1 MSHSCILT
9 IAFEAHTHVIK
20 NKKRRYIHNMKK
32 LKFFLAAIVALLV
45 TFVGGKAYAY
55 TITINGETDGHTFE
69 AYQIFKGDLN
79 DSTLSNIQWGTGVTP
94 FEFHGSNE
102 AAKIAEGLTESNA
115 VEFSKEAAKHL
126 KQPTASGSSSI
137 EVPEAGYYLI
147 KDKDNSLTGKDGK
160 AYTAYILKV
169 IKDETVKPKA
179 DVPSV
184 IKKVKDTNDTTGETT
199 DWQDS
204 ADYDF
209 GDNVPFQ
216 LTATLPKTNFD
227 KYQTYYLEF
236 SDTLS
241 KGLEFN
247 ADSLTV
253 KVGESVLTAGQYKI
267 TTEKDTATGAT
278 KLSVAITDVKALG
291 GTAGGK
297 VTVDYTATLTIDAV
311 IGAKGNP
318 NEVELIYSNNPN
330 ENGTGKPKDTGK
342 TPKDTVIVFTYK
354 TVVNK
359 VDQNN
364 QPLTGAEFT
373 LFKKMKDGTEK
384 AVSVVKNDAGTQFTF
399 KGLDDGEYVLKETV
413 TPAGYNTIKPITF
426 KVVATH
432 DVESDAPKLTDLNG
446 EKVSG
451 NINFSKNVDEGSLTT
466 QVENKKGSILPSTG
480 SVGTTVLYVAGSVL
494 VVAAGILLVTKKRMK
509 N

>member
-1 MSHSCILT
+1 
-9 IAFEAHTHVIK
+9 
-20 NKKRRYIHNMKK
+20 MKK
-32 LKFFLAAIVALLV
+32 VKIFLAAIVALLV

-102 AAKIAEGLTESNA
+102 AAKIAEVLTESNA

-126 KQPTASGSSSI
+126 TSNPSATGTSTI
-137 EVPEAGYYLI
+137 TVTEAGYYLI

-209 GDNVPFQ
+209 GDKVPFQ

-278 KLSVAITDVKALG
+278 KLSVVITDVKALG

-297 VTVDYTATLTIDAV
+297 VTVDYTATLTTDAV

-359 VDQNN
+359 VDQNK
-364 QPLTGAEFT
+364 QPLTGAGFTLYKKVKGEWKVVKEITAGEATKFEFT
-373 LFKKMKDGTEK
+373 GI
-384 AVSVVKNDAGTQFTF
+384 
-399 KGLDDGEYVLKETV
+399 DDGEYKLSETA
-413 TPAGYNTIKPITF
+413 TPAGYNTIKDITF
-426 KVVATH
+426 TVEATH
-432 DVESDAPKLTDLNG
+432 ETEADQPKLTNL
-446 EKVSG
+446 SG
-451 NINFSKNVDEGSLTT
+451 VAASGQITFTADKDAGSLTT

-480 SVGTTVLYVAGSVL
+480 SIGTTVLYVAGSVL

>member
-1 MSHSCILT
+1 
-9 IAFEAHTHVIK
+9 
-20 NKKRRYIHNMKK
+20 MKK
-32 LKFFLAAIVALLV
+32 VKFILAAIVALLV

-137 EVPEAGYYLI
+137 EVSEAGYYLI

-209 GDNVPFQ
+209 GDKVPFQ
-216 LTATLPKTNFD
+216 LTATLPKINFD

-241 KGLEFN
+241 KGLSYDEN
-247 ADSLTV
+247 SLVV
-253 KVGESVLTAGQYKI
+253 KVGDRTLTTSEYTI
-267 TTEKDTATGAT
+267 STTKDSEGNT
-278 KLSVAITDVKALG
+278 KLSVVITDVKALG

-297 VTVDYTATLTIDAV
+297 VTVDYTATLTTDAV

-330 ENGTGKPKDTGK
+330 ENGTGKPRDTGK

-354 TVVNK
+354 TIVNK

-432 DVESDAPKLTDLNG
+432 DVESDAPKLTNL
-446 EKVSG
+446 SG
-451 NINFSKNVDEGSLTT
+451 VAASGQITFTADKDAGSLTT

-480 SVGTTVLYVAGSVL
+480 SIGTTVLYVAGSVL

>member
-1 MSHSCILT
+1 
-9 IAFEAHTHVIK
+9 
-20 NKKRRYIHNMKK
+20 MKK
-32 LKFFLAAIVALLV
+32 LKFILAAIVTLLV

-79 DSTLSNIQWGTGVTP
+79 DSTLSNIQWGTGVNQFT
-94 FEFHGSNE
+94 FNGSDN

-137 EVPEAGYYLI
+137 EVSEAGYYLI

-209 GDNVPFQ
+209 GDKVPFQ

-278 KLSVAITDVKALG
+278 KLSVVITDVKALG

-297 VTVDYTATLTIDAV
+297 VTVDYTATLTTDAV

-359 VDQNN
+359 VDQNQ
-364 QPLTGAEFT
+364 QPLTGAGFT
-373 LFKKMKDGTEK
+373 LYKKVKGEWK
-384 AVSVVKNDAGTQFTF
+384 VVKEITAGEATKFEF
-399 KGLDDGEYVLKETV
+399 AGIDDGEYKLSETA
-413 TPAGYNTIKPITF
+413 TPAGYNTIKDITF
-426 KVVATH
+426 TVEATH
-432 DVESDAPKLTDLNG
+432 DTEADQPKLTNL
-446 EKVSG
+446 SG
-451 NINFSKNVDEGSLTT
+451 VAASGQITFTADKDAGSLTT

-480 SVGTTVLYVAGSVL
+480 SIGTTVLYVAGSVL

>member
-1 MSHSCILT
+1 
-9 IAFEAHTHVIK
+9 
-20 NKKRRYIHNMKK
+20 MKK
-32 LKFFLAAIVALLV
+32 LKFILAAIVTLLV

-79 DSTLSNIQWGTGVTP
+79 DSTLSNIQWGTGVNQFT
-94 FEFHGSNE
+94 FNGSDN

-137 EVPEAGYYLI
+137 EVSEAGYYLI

-209 GDNVPFQ
+209 GDKVPFQ

-278 KLSVAITDVKALG
+278 KLSVVITDVKALG

-297 VTVDYTATLTIDAV
+297 VTVDYTATLTTDAV

-399 KGLDDGEYVLKETV
+399 KGLDDGDYILKETK
-413 TPAGYNTIKPITF
+413 TPAGYNTIKDITF
-426 KVVATH
+426 TVTAEH
-432 DVESDAPKLTDLNG
+432 DVLADQPKLTNL
-446 EKVSG
+446 SG
-451 NINFSKNVDEGSLTT
+451 VAASGQITFTADKDAGSLTT

-480 SVGTTVLYVAGSVL
+480 SIGTTVLYVAGSVL

>member
-1 MSHSCILT
+1 
-9 IAFEAHTHVIK
+9 
-20 NKKRRYIHNMKK
+20 MKK

-209 GDNVPFQ
+209 GDKVPFQ

-267 TTEKDTATGAT
+267 TTEKDTATGAI
-278 KLSVAITDVKALG
+278 KLSVVITDVKALG

-297 VTVDYTATLTIDAV
+297 VTVDYTATLTTDAV

-342 TPKDTVIVFTYK
+342 TPKDTVVVFTYK

-359 VDQNN
+359 VDQNQ
-364 QPLTGAEFT
+364 QPLTGAGFT
-373 LFKKMKDGTEK
+373 LYKKVKGEWK
-384 AVSVVKNDAGTQFTF
+384 VVKEITAGEATKFEF
-399 KGLDDGEYVLKETV
+399 AGIDDGEYKLSETA
-413 TPAGYNTIKPITF
+413 TPAGYNTIKDITF
-426 KVVATH
+426 TVEATH
-432 DVESDAPKLTDLNG
+432 DTEADQPKLTNL
-446 EKVSG
+446 SG
-451 NINFSKNVDEGSLTT
+451 VAASGQITFTADKDAGSLTT

-480 SVGTTVLYVAGSVL
+480 SIGTTVLYVAGSVL

>member
-1 MSHSCILT
+1 
-9 IAFEAHTHVIK
+9 
-20 NKKRRYIHNMKK
+20 MKK
-32 LKFFLAAIVALLV
+32 LKFILAAIVTLLV

-102 AAKIAEGLTESNA
+102 AAKIAEELTESNA

-126 KQPTASGSSSI
+126 TSNPSATGTSTI
-137 EVPEAGYYLI
+137 TVTEAGYYLI

-209 GDNVPFQ
+209 GDKVPFQ

-241 KGLEFN
+241 KGLSYDEN
-247 ADSLTV
+247 SLVV
-253 KVGESVLTAGQYKI
+253 KVGDRTLTTSEYTI
-267 TTEKDTATGAT
+267 STTKDSEGNT
-278 KLSVAITDVKALG
+278 KLSVVITDVKALG

-297 VTVDYTATLTIDAV
+297 VTVDYTATLTTDAV

-359 VDQNN
+359 VDQNQ
-364 QPLTGAEFT
+364 QPLTGAGFT
-373 LFKKMKDGTEK
+373 LYKKVKGEWK
-384 AVSVVKNDAGTQFTF
+384 VVKEITAGEATKFEF
-399 KGLDDGEYVLKETV
+399 AGIDDGEYKLSETA
-413 TPAGYNTIKPITF
+413 TPAGYNTIKDITF
-426 KVVATH
+426 TVEATH
-432 DVESDAPKLTDLNG
+432 DTEADQPKLTNL
-446 EKVSG
+446 SG
-451 NINFSKNVDEGSLTT
+451 VAASGQITFTADKDAGSLTT

-480 SVGTTVLYVAGSVL
+480 SIGTTVLYVAGSVL

>member
-1 MSHSCILT
+1 
-9 IAFEAHTHVIK
+9 
-20 NKKRRYIHNMKK
+20 MKK
-32 LKFFLAAIVALLV
+32 LKFILAAIVTLLV

-126 KQPTASGSSSI
+126 TSNPSATGTSTI
-137 EVPEAGYYLI
+137 TVTEAGYYLI

-209 GDNVPFQ
+209 GDKVPFQ

-241 KGLEFN
+241 KGLSYDEN
-247 ADSLTV
+247 SLVV
-253 KVGESVLTAGQYKI
+253 KVGDRTLTTSEYTI
-267 TTEKDTATGAT
+267 STTKDSEGNT
-278 KLSVAITDVKALG
+278 KLSVVITDVKALG

-297 VTVDYTATLTIDAV
+297 VTVDYTATLTTDAV

-354 TVVNK
+354 TVINK
-359 VDQNN
+359 VDQNQ
-364 QPLTGAEFT
+364 QPLTGAGFTLYKKVKGEWKVVKEITAGEATKFEFT
-373 LFKKMKDGTEK
+373 GI
-384 AVSVVKNDAGTQFTF
+384 
-399 KGLDDGEYVLKETV
+399 DDGEYKLSETA
-413 TPAGYNTIKPITF
+413 TPAGYNTIKDITF
-426 KVVATH
+426 TVEATH
-432 DVESDAPKLTDLNG
+432 ETEADQPKLTNL
-446 EKVSG
+446 SG
-451 NINFSKNVDEGSLTT
+451 VAASGQITFTADKDAGSLTT

-480 SVGTTVLYVAGSVL
+480 SIGTTVLYVAGSVL

>member
-1 MSHSCILT
+1 
-9 IAFEAHTHVIK
+9 
-20 NKKRRYIHNMKK
+20 MKK
-32 LKFFLAAIVALLV
+32 VKIFLAAIVALLV

-79 DSTLSNIQWGTGVTP
+79 DSTLSNIEWGTGVNQFT
-94 FEFHGSNE
+94 FNGSDN

-137 EVPEAGYYLI
+137 EVSEAGYYLI

-209 GDNVPFQ
+209 GDKVPFQ

-267 TTEKDTATGAT
+267 TTEKD
-278 KLSVAITDVKALG
+278 
-291 GTAGGK
+291 
-297 VTVDYTATLTIDAV
+297 
-311 IGAKGNP
+311 N
-318 NEVELIYSNNPN
+318 
-330 ENGTGKPKDTGK
+330 
-342 TPKDTVIVFTYK
+342 
-354 TVVNK
+354 
-359 VDQNN
+359 
-364 QPLTGAEFT
+364 
-373 LFKKMKDGTEK
+373 
-384 AVSVVKNDAGTQFTF
+384 
-399 KGLDDGEYVLKETV
+399 
-413 TPAGYNTIKPITF
+413 
-426 KVVATH
+426 
-432 DVESDAPKLTDLNG
+432 
-446 EKVSG
+446 
-451 NINFSKNVDEGSLTT
+451 
-466 QVENKKGSILPSTG
+466 
-480 SVGTTVLYVAGSVL
+480 TTVL
-494 VVAAGILLVTKKRMK
+494 
-509 N
+509 

>member
-1 MSHSCILT
+1 
-9 IAFEAHTHVIK
+9 
-20 NKKRRYIHNMKK
+20 MKK
-32 LKFFLAAIVALLV
+32 LKFILAAIVTLLV

-79 DSTLSNIQWGTGVTP
+79 DSTLSNIQWGTGVNQFT
-94 FEFHGSNE
+94 FNGSDN

-137 EVPEAGYYLI
+137 EVSEAGYYLI

-209 GDNVPFQ
+209 GDKVPFQ

-278 KLSVAITDVKALG
+278 KLSVVITDVKALG

-297 VTVDYTATLTIDAV
+297 VTVDYTATLTTDAV

-432 DVESDAPKLTDLNG
+432 DVESDTPKLTDLNG

-480 SVGTTVLYVAGSVL
+480 SIGTTVLYVAGSVL

>member
-1 MSHSCILT
+1 
-9 IAFEAHTHVIK
+9 
-20 NKKRRYIHNMKK
+20 MKK
-32 LKFFLAAIVALLV
+32 LKFILAAIVTLLV

-79 DSTLSNIQWGTGVTP
+79 DSTLSNIQWGTGVNQFT
-94 FEFHGSNE
+94 FNGSDN

-137 EVPEAGYYLI
+137 EVSEAGYYLI

-209 GDNVPFQ
+209 GDKVPFQ

-278 KLSVAITDVKALG
+278 KLSVVITDVKALG

-297 VTVDYTATLTIDAV
+297 VTVDYTATLTTDAV

-480 SVGTTVLYVAGSVL
+480 SIGTTVLYVAGSVL

>member
-1 MSHSCILT
+1 
-9 IAFEAHTHVIK
+9 
-20 NKKRRYIHNMKK
+20 MKK

-209 GDNVPFQ
+209 GDKVPFQ

-278 KLSVAITDVKALG
+278 KLSVVITDVKALG

-297 VTVDYTATLTIDAV
+297 VTVDYTATLTTDAV

-359 VDQNN
+359 VDQNK
-364 QPLTGAEFT
+364 QPLTGAGFTLYKKVKGEWKVVKEITAGEATKFEFT
-373 LFKKMKDGTEK
+373 GI
-384 AVSVVKNDAGTQFTF
+384 
-399 KGLDDGEYVLKETV
+399 DDGEYKLSETA
-413 TPAGYNTIKPITF
+413 TPAGYNTIKDITF
-426 KVVATH
+426 TVEATH
-432 DVESDAPKLTDLNG
+432 ETEADQPKLTNL
-446 EKVSG
+446 SG
-451 NINFSKNVDEGSLTT
+451 VAASGQITFTADKDAGSLTT

-480 SVGTTVLYVAGSVL
+480 SIGTTVLYVAGSVL

>member
-1 MSHSCILT
+1 
-9 IAFEAHTHVIK
+9 
-20 NKKRRYIHNMKK
+20 MKK
-32 LKFFLAAIVALLV
+32 LKFILAAIVTLLV

-126 KQPTASGSSSI
+126 TSNPSATGTSTI
-137 EVPEAGYYLI
+137 TVTEAGYYLI

-209 GDNVPFQ
+209 GDKVPFQ

-241 KGLEFN
+241 KGLSYDEN
-247 ADSLTV
+247 SLVV
-253 KVGESVLTAGQYKI
+253 KVGDRTLTTSEYTI
-267 TTEKDTATGAT
+267 STTKDSEGNT
-278 KLSVAITDVKALG
+278 KLSVVITDVKALG

-297 VTVDYTATLTIDAV
+297 VTVDYTATLTTDAV

-359 VDQNN
+359 VDQNQ
-364 QPLTGAEFT
+364 QPLTGAGFT
-373 LFKKMKDGTEK
+373 LYKKVKGEWK
-384 AVSVVKNDAGTQFTF
+384 VVKEITAGEATKFEF
-399 KGLDDGEYVLKETV
+399 AGIDDGEYKLSETA
-413 TPAGYNTIKPITF
+413 TPAGYNTIKDITF
-426 KVVATH
+426 TVEATH
-432 DVESDAPKLTDLNG
+432 DTEADQPKLTNL
-446 EKVSG
+446 SG
-451 NINFSKNVDEGSLTT
+451 VAASGQITFTADKDAGSLTT

-480 SVGTTVLYVAGSVL
+480 SIGTTVLYVAGSVL

>member
-1 MSHSCILT
+1 
-9 IAFEAHTHVIK
+9 
-20 NKKRRYIHNMKK
+20 MKK

-209 GDNVPFQ
+209 GDKVPFQ

-278 KLSVAITDVKALG
+278 KLSVVITDVKALG

-297 VTVDYTATLTIDAV
+297 VTVDYTATLTTDAV

-342 TPKDTVIVFTYK
+342 TPKDTVVVFTYK

-359 VDQNN
+359 VDQNQ
-364 QPLTGAEFT
+364 QPLTGAGFT
-373 LFKKMKDGTEK
+373 LYKKVKGEWK
-384 AVSVVKNDAGTQFTF
+384 VVKEITAGEATKFEF
-399 KGLDDGEYVLKETV
+399 AGIDDGEYKLSETA
-413 TPAGYNTIKPITF
+413 TPAGYNTIKDITF
-426 KVVATH
+426 TVEATH
-432 DVESDAPKLTDLNG
+432 DTEADQPKLTNL
-446 EKVSG
+446 SG
-451 NINFSKNVDEGSLTT
+451 VAASGQITFTADKDAGSLTT

-480 SVGTTVLYVAGSVL
+480 SIGTTVLYVAGSVL

>member
-1 MSHSCILT
+1 
-9 IAFEAHTHVIK
+9 
-20 NKKRRYIHNMKK
+20 MKK
-32 LKFFLAAIVALLV
+32 LKFILAAIVTLLV

-79 DSTLSNIQWGTGVTP
+79 DSTLSNIQWGTGVNQFT
-94 FEFHGSNE
+94 FNGSDN

-137 EVPEAGYYLI
+137 EVSEAGYYLI

-209 GDNVPFQ
+209 GDKVPFQ
-216 LTATLPKTNFD
+216 LTATLPKTHFD

-278 KLSVAITDVKALG
+278 KLSVVITDVKALG

-297 VTVDYTATLTIDAV
+297 VTVDYTATLTTYAV

-359 VDQNN
+359 VDQNQ

-480 SVGTTVLYVAGSVL
+480 SIGTTVLYVAGSVL

>member
-1 MSHSCILT
+1 MAILLRL
-9 IAFEAHTHVIK
+9 I
-20 NKKRRYIHNMKK
+20 
-32 LKFFLAAIVALLV
+32 
-45 TFVGGKAYAY
+45 
-55 TITINGETDGHTFE
+55 
-69 AYQIFKGDLN
+69 KGDLN
-79 DSTLSNIQWGTGVTP
+79 DSTLSNIQWGTGVNQFT
-94 FEFHGSNE
+94 FNGSDN

-137 EVPEAGYYLI
+137 EVSEAGYYLI

-209 GDNVPFQ
+209 GDKVPFQ

-278 KLSVAITDVKALG
+278 KLSVVITDVKALG

-297 VTVDYTATLTIDAV
+297 VTVDYTATLTTDAV

-432 DVESDAPKLTDLNG
+432 DVESDTPKLTDLNG

-480 SVGTTVLYVAGSVL
+480 SIGTTVLYVAGSVL

>member
-1 MSHSCILT
+1 
-9 IAFEAHTHVIK
+9 
-20 NKKRRYIHNMKK
+20 MKK
-32 LKFFLAAIVALLV
+32 VKIFLAAIVALLV

-137 EVPEAGYYLI
+137 EVSEAGYYLI

-184 IKKVKDTNDTTGETT
+184 IKKVKDTNDTTGEIT

-209 GDNVPFQ
+209 GDKVPFQ

-241 KGLEFN
+241 KGLSYDEN
-247 ADSLTV
+247 SLVV
-253 KVGESVLTAGQYKI
+253 KVG
-267 TTEKDTATGAT
+267 DR
-278 KLSVAITDVKALG
+278 
-291 GTAGGK
+291 
-297 VTVDYTATLTIDAV
+297 TLTT
-311 IGAKGNP
+311 
-318 NEVELIYSNNPN
+318 S
-330 ENGTGKPKDTGK
+330 
-342 TPKDTVIVFTYK
+342 
-354 TVVNK
+354 
-359 VDQNN
+359 
-364 QPLTGAEFT
+364 
-373 LFKKMKDGTEK
+373 
-384 AVSVVKNDAGTQFTF
+384 
-399 KGLDDGEYVLKETV
+399 
-413 TPAGYNTIKPITF
+413 
-426 KVVATH
+426 
-432 DVESDAPKLTDLNG
+432 
-446 EKVSG
+446 
-451 NINFSKNVDEGSLTT
+451 
-466 QVENKKGSILPSTG
+466 
-480 SVGTTVLYVAGSVL
+480 
-494 VVAAGILLVTKKRMK
+494 
-509 N
+509 

>member
-1 MSHSCILT
+1 
-9 IAFEAHTHVIK
+9 
-20 NKKRRYIHNMKK
+20 MKK
-32 LKFFLAAIVALLV
+32 LKFILAAIVTLLV

-79 DSTLSNIQWGTGVTP
+79 DSTLSNIQWGTGVNQFT
-94 FEFHGSNE
+94 FNGSDN

-137 EVPEAGYYLI
+137 EVSEAGYYLI

-209 GDNVPFQ
+209 GDKVPFQ

-241 KGLEFN
+241 KGLSYDEN
-247 ADSLTV
+247 SLVV
-253 KVGESVLTAGQYKI
+253 KVGDRTLTTSEYTI
-267 TTEKDTATGAT
+267 STTKDSEGNT
-278 KLSVAITDVKALG
+278 KLSVVITDVKALG

-297 VTVDYTATLTIDAV
+297 VTVDYTATLTTDAV

-359 VDQNN
+359 VDQNQ
-364 QPLTGAEFT
+364 QPLTGAGFT
-373 LFKKMKDGTEK
+373 LYKKVKGEWK
-384 AVSVVKNDAGTQFTF
+384 VVKEITAGEATKFEF
-399 KGLDDGEYVLKETV
+399 AGIDDGEYKLSETA
-413 TPAGYNTIKPITF
+413 TPAGYNTIKDITF
-426 KVVATH
+426 TVEATH
-432 DVESDAPKLTDLNG
+432 DTEADQPKLTNL
-446 EKVSG
+446 SG
-451 NINFSKNVDEGSLTT
+451 VAASGQITFTADKDAGSLTT

-480 SVGTTVLYVAGSVL
+480 SIGTTVLYVAGSVL

>member
-1 MSHSCILT
+1 
-9 IAFEAHTHVIK
+9 
-20 NKKRRYIHNMKK
+20 MKK
-32 LKFFLAAIVALLV
+32 VKIFLAAIVALLV

-79 DSTLSNIQWGTGVTP
+79 DSTLSNIEWGTGVNQFT
-94 FEFHGSNE
+94 FNGSDN

-126 KQPTASGSSSI
+126 TSNPSATGTSTI
-137 EVPEAGYYLI
+137 TVTEAGYYLI

-209 GDNVPFQ
+209 GDKVPFQ

-241 KGLEFN
+241 KGLSYDEN
-247 ADSLTV
+247 SLVV
-253 KVGESVLTAGQYKI
+253 KVGERTLTTSEYTI
-267 TTEKDTATGAT
+267 STIKDSEGNT
-278 KLSVAITDVKALG
+278 KLSVVITDVKALG

-297 VTVDYTATLTIDAV
+297 VTVDYTATLTTDAV

-359 VDQNN
+359 VDQNQ
-364 QPLTGAEFT
+364 QPLTGAGFT
-373 LFKKMKDGTEK
+373 LYKKVKGEWK
-384 AVSVVKNDAGTQFTF
+384 VVKEITAGEATKFEF
-399 KGLDDGEYVLKETV
+399 AGIDDGEYKLSETA
-413 TPAGYNTIKPITF
+413 TPAGYNTIKDITF
-426 KVVATH
+426 TVEATH
-432 DVESDAPKLTDLNG
+432 DTEADQPKLTNL
-446 EKVSG
+446 SG
-451 NINFSKNVDEGSLTT
+451 VAASGQITFTADKDAGSLTT

-480 SVGTTVLYVAGSVL
+480 SIGTTVLYVAGSVL

>member
-1 MSHSCILT
+1 
-9 IAFEAHTHVIK
+9 
-20 NKKRRYIHNMKK
+20 MKK
-32 LKFFLAAIVALLV
+32 LKFILAAIVTLLV

-126 KQPTASGSSSI
+126 TSNPSATGTSTI
-137 EVPEAGYYLI
+137 TVTEAGYYLI

-209 GDNVPFQ
+209 GDKVPFQ

-241 KGLEFN
+241 KGLSYDEN
-247 ADSLTV
+247 SLVV
-253 KVGESVLTAGQYKI
+253 KVGDRTLTTSEYTI
-267 TTEKDTATGAT
+267 STTKDSEGNT
-278 KLSVAITDVKALG
+278 KLSVVITDVKALG

-297 VTVDYTATLTIDAV
+297 VTVDYTATLTTDAV

-359 VDQNN
+359 VDQNQ
-364 QPLTGAEFT
+364 QPLTGAGFTLYKKVKGEWKVVKEITAGEATKFEFT
-373 LFKKMKDGTEK
+373 GI
-384 AVSVVKNDAGTQFTF
+384 
-399 KGLDDGEYVLKETV
+399 DDGEYKLSETA
-413 TPAGYNTIKPITF
+413 TPAGYNTIKDITF
-426 KVVATH
+426 TVEATH
-432 DVESDAPKLTDLNG
+432 ETEADQPKLTNL
-446 EKVSG
+446 SG
-451 NINFSKNVDEGSLTT
+451 VAASGQITFTADKDAGSLTT

-480 SVGTTVLYVAGSVL
+480 SIGTTVLYVAGSVL

>member
-32 LKFFLAAIVALLV
+32 VKFILAAIVALLV

-137 EVPEAGYYLI
+137 EVSEAGYYLI

-209 GDNVPFQ
+209 GDKVPFQ
-216 LTATLPKTNFD
+216 LTATLPKINFD

-241 KGLEFN
+241 KGLSYDEN
-247 ADSLTV
+247 SLVV
-253 KVGESVLTAGQYKI
+253 KVGDRTLTTSEYTI
-267 TTEKDTATGAT
+267 STTKDSEGNT
-278 KLSVAITDVKALG
+278 KLSVVITDVKALG

-297 VTVDYTATLTIDAV
+297 VTVDYTATLTTDAV

-330 ENGTGKPKDTGK
+330 ENGTGKPRDTGK

-354 TVVNK
+354 TIVNK

-432 DVESDAPKLTDLNG
+432 DVESDAPKLTNL
-446 EKVSG
+446 SG
-451 NINFSKNVDEGSLTT
+451 VAASGQITFTADKDAGSLTT

-480 SVGTTVLYVAGSVL
+480 SIGTTVLYVAGSVL

>member
-1 MSHSCILT
+1 
-9 IAFEAHTHVIK
+9 
-20 NKKRRYIHNMKK
+20 MKK
-32 LKFFLAAIVALLV
+32 LKFILAAIVTLLV

-126 KQPTASGSSSI
+126 TSNLSATGTSTI
-137 EVPEAGYYLI
+137 TVTEAGYYLI

-209 GDNVPFQ
+209 GDKVPFQ

-278 KLSVAITDVKALG
+278 KLSVVITDVKALG

-297 VTVDYTATLTIDAV
+297 VTVDYTATLTTDAV

-342 TPKDTVIVFTYK
+342 TPKDTVVVFTYK

-359 VDQNN
+359 VDQNQ
-364 QPLTGAEFT
+364 QPLTGAGFT
-373 LFKKMKDGTEK
+373 LYKKVKGEWK
-384 AVSVVKNDAGTQFTF
+384 VVKEITAGEATKFEF
-399 KGLDDGEYVLKETV
+399 AGIDDGEYKLSETA
-413 TPAGYNTIKPITF
+413 TPAGYNTIKDITF
-426 KVVATH
+426 TVEATH
-432 DVESDAPKLTDLNG
+432 DTEADQPKLTNL
-446 EKVSG
+446 SG
-451 NINFSKNVDEGSLTT
+451 VAASGQITFTADKDAGSLTT

-480 SVGTTVLYVAGSVL
+480 SIGTTVLYVAGSVL

>member
-1 MSHSCILT
+1 
-9 IAFEAHTHVIK
+9 
-20 NKKRRYIHNMKK
+20 MKK
-32 LKFFLAAIVALLV
+32 LKFILAAIVTLLV

-126 KQPTASGSSSI
+126 TSNPSATGTSTI
-137 EVPEAGYYLI
+137 TVTEAGYYLI

-209 GDNVPFQ
+209 GDKVPFQ

-241 KGLEFN
+241 KGLSYDEN
-247 ADSLTV
+247 SLVV
-253 KVGESVLTAGQYKI
+253 KVGDRTLTTSEYTI
-267 TTEKDTATGAT
+267 STTKDSEGNT
-278 KLSVAITDVKALG
+278 KLSVVITDVKALG

-297 VTVDYTATLTIDAV
+297 VTVDYTATLTTDAV

-359 VDQNN
+359 VDQNK
-364 QPLTGAEFT
+364 QPLTGAGFT
-373 LFKKMKDGTEK
+373 LYKKVKGEWK
-384 AVSVVKNDAGTQFTF
+384 VVKEITAGEATKFEF
-399 KGLDDGEYVLKETV
+399 AGIDDGEYKLSETA
-413 TPAGYNTIKPITF
+413 TPAGYNTIKDITF
-426 KVVATH
+426 TVEATH
-432 DVESDAPKLTDLNG
+432 ETEADQPKLTNL
-446 EKVSG
+446 SG
-451 NINFSKNVDEGSLTT
+451 VAASGQITFTADKDAGSLTT

-480 SVGTTVLYVAGSVL
+480 SIGTTVLYVAGSVL

>member
-1 MSHSCILT
+1 
-9 IAFEAHTHVIK
+9 
-20 NKKRRYIHNMKK
+20 MKK

-126 KQPTASGSSSI
+126 TSNPSATGTSTI
-137 EVPEAGYYLI
+137 TVTEAGYYLI

-209 GDNVPFQ
+209 GDKVPFQ

-241 KGLEFN
+241 KGLSYDEN
-247 ADSLTV
+247 SLVV
-253 KVGESVLTAGQYKI
+253 KVGDRTLTTSEYTI
-267 TTEKDTATGAT
+267 STTKDSEGNT
-278 KLSVAITDVKALG
+278 KLSVVITDVKALG

-297 VTVDYTATLTIDAV
+297 VTVDYTATLTTDAV

-359 VDQNN
+359 VDQNK
-364 QPLTGAEFT
+364 QPLTGAGFTLYKKVKGEWKVVKEITAGEATKFEFT
-373 LFKKMKDGTEK
+373 GI
-384 AVSVVKNDAGTQFTF
+384 
-399 KGLDDGEYVLKETV
+399 DDGEYKLSETA
-413 TPAGYNTIKPITF
+413 TPAGYNTIKDITF
-426 KVVATH
+426 TVEATH
-432 DVESDAPKLTDLNG
+432 ETEADQPKLTNL
-446 EKVSG
+446 SG
-451 NINFSKNVDEGSLTT
+451 VAASGQITFTADKDAGSLTT

-480 SVGTTVLYVAGSVL
+480 SIGTTVLYVAGSVL

>member
-1 MSHSCILT
+1 
-9 IAFEAHTHVIK
+9 
-20 NKKRRYIHNMKK
+20 MKK
-32 LKFFLAAIVALLV
+32 LKFILAAIVTLLV

-79 DSTLSNIQWGTGVTP
+79 DSTLSNIQWGTGVNQFT
-94 FEFHGSNE
+94 FNGSDN
-102 AAKIAEGLTESNA
+102 AAKIAEGLTESSA

-137 EVPEAGYYLI
+137 EVSEAGYYLI

-209 GDNVPFQ
+209 GDKVPFQ

-278 KLSVAITDVKALG
+278 KLSVVITDVKALG

-297 VTVDYTATLTIDAV
+297 VTVDYTATLTTDAV

-480 SVGTTVLYVAGSVL
+480 SIGTTVLYVAGSVL

>member
-1 MSHSCILT
+1 
-9 IAFEAHTHVIK
+9 
-20 NKKRRYIHNMKK
+20 MKK
-32 LKFFLAAIVALLV
+32 LKFILAAIVTLLV

-79 DSTLSNIQWGTGVTP
+79 DSTLSNIQWGTGVNQFT
-94 FEFHGSNE
+94 FNGSDN

-137 EVPEAGYYLI
+137 EVSEAGYYLI

-209 GDNVPFQ
+209 GDKVPFQ

-278 KLSVAITDVKALG
+278 KLSVVITDVKALG

-297 VTVDYTATLTIDAV
+297 VTVDYTATLTTDAV

-413 TPAGYNTIKPITF
+413 TPGGYNTIKPITF

-480 SVGTTVLYVAGSVL
+480 SIGTTVLYVAGSVL

>member
-1 MSHSCILT
+1 
-9 IAFEAHTHVIK
+9 
-20 NKKRRYIHNMKK
+20 MKK

-209 GDNVPFQ
+209 GDKVPFQ

-241 KGLEFN
+241 KGLSYDEN
-247 ADSLTV
+247 SLVV
-253 KVGESVLTAGQYKI
+253 KVGERTLTTSEYTI
-267 TTEKDTATGAT
+267 STTKDSEGNTE
-278 KLSVAITDVKALG
+278 LSVVITDVKALG

-297 VTVDYTATLTIDAV
+297 VTVDYTATLTTDAV

-359 VDQNN
+359 VDQNK
-364 QPLTGAEFT
+364 QPLTGAGFTLYKKVKGEWKVVKEITAGEATKFEFT
-373 LFKKMKDGTEK
+373 GI
-384 AVSVVKNDAGTQFTF
+384 
-399 KGLDDGEYVLKETV
+399 DDGEYKLSETA
-413 TPAGYNTIKPITF
+413 TPAGYNTIKDITF
-426 KVVATH
+426 TVEATH
-432 DVESDAPKLTDLNG
+432 ETEADQPKLTNL
-446 EKVSG
+446 SG
-451 NINFSKNVDEGSLTT
+451 VAASGQITFTADKDAGSLTT

-480 SVGTTVLYVAGSVL
+480 SIGTTVLYVAGSVL

>member
-1 MSHSCILT
+1 MSHSCILI

-32 LKFFLAAIVALLV
+32 VKIFLAAIVALLV

-79 DSTLSNIQWGTGVTP
+79 DSTLSNIEWGTGVNQFT
-94 FEFHGSNE
+94 FNGSDN

-126 KQPTASGSSSI
+126 TSNPSATGTSTI
-137 EVPEAGYYLI
+137 TVTEAGYYLI

-209 GDNVPFQ
+209 GDKVPFQ

-241 KGLEFN
+241 KGLSYDEN
-247 ADSLTV
+247 SLVV
-253 KVGESVLTAGQYKI
+253 KVGERTLTTSEYTI
-267 TTEKDTATGAT
+267 STIKDSEGNT
-278 KLSVAITDVKALG
+278 KLSVVITDVKALG

-297 VTVDYTATLTIDAV
+297 VTVDYTATLTTDAV

-359 VDQNN
+359 VDQNQ
-364 QPLTGAEFT
+364 QPLTGAGFT
-373 LFKKMKDGTEK
+373 LYKKVKGEWK
-384 AVSVVKNDAGTQFTF
+384 VVKEITAGEATKFEF
-399 KGLDDGEYVLKETV
+399 AGIDDGEYKLSETA
-413 TPAGYNTIKPITF
+413 TPAGYNTIKDITF
-426 KVVATH
+426 TVEATH
-432 DVESDAPKLTDLNG
+432 DTEADQPKLTNL
-446 EKVSG
+446 SG
-451 NINFSKNVDEGSLTT
+451 VAASGQITFTADKDAGSLTT

-480 SVGTTVLYVAGSVL
+480 SIGTTVLYVAGSVL

>member
-126 KQPTASGSSSI
+126 TSNPSATGTSTI
-137 EVPEAGYYLI
+137 TVTEAGYYLI

-209 GDNVPFQ
+209 GDKVPFQ

-241 KGLEFN
+241 KGLSYDEN
-247 ADSLTV
+247 SLVV
-253 KVGESVLTAGQYKI
+253 KVGDRTLTTSEYTI
-267 TTEKDTATGAT
+267 STTKDSEGNT
-278 KLSVAITDVKALG
+278 KLSVVITDVKALG

-297 VTVDYTATLTIDAV
+297 VTVDYTATLTTDAV

-359 VDQNN
+359 VDQNK
-364 QPLTGAEFT
+364 QPLTGAGFTLYKKVKGEWKVVKEITAGEATKFEFT
-373 LFKKMKDGTEK
+373 GI
-384 AVSVVKNDAGTQFTF
+384 
-399 KGLDDGEYVLKETV
+399 DDGEYKLSETA
-413 TPAGYNTIKPITF
+413 TPAGYNTIKDITF
-426 KVVATH
+426 TVEATH
-432 DVESDAPKLTDLNG
+432 ETEADQPKLTNL
-446 EKVSG
+446 SG
-451 NINFSKNVDEGSLTT
+451 VAASGQITFTADKDAGSLTT

-480 SVGTTVLYVAGSVL
+480 SIGTTVLYVAGSVL